1 MKNTQAS
8 GEKWKKNLADTKTH
22 RLVVG
27 AGLRDPELVVGD
39 DPEVVGGLRVEVLV
53 ADGVVLHRAAASPD
67 FRLPLVHV
75 WNFEGVLI
83 PEKIHSV

>member
-1 MKNTQAS
+1 MK
-8 GEKWKKNLADTKTH
+8 ENLADTKTH

-53 ADGVVLHRAAASPD
+53 ADGVVLHRPAAGAD
-67 FRLPLVHV
+67 LCLPLVHV
-75 WNFEGVLI
+75 
-83 PEKIHSV
+83 

>member
-1 MKNTQAS
+1 MKNKQS
-8 GEKWKKNLADTKTH
+8 LGEKWKKNLTDTLSH

-53 ADGVVLHRAAASPD
+53 ADGVVLHRAAAGADLS
-67 FRLPLVHV
+67 LLLVHV
-75 WNFEGVLI
+75 WNREI
-83 PEKIHSV
+83 